1 MAKTL
6 PAGSMFLD
14 RRDLM
19 HSMMALYLSQ
29 LGADRHMRDEPFSAG
44 YREGYADALLA
55 IAAAVGVVEEFS
67 DAAVTAAKIAERRR
81 RVVSPAL

>member
-1 MAKTL
+1 MKKTL

-19 HSMMALYLSQ
+19 HAMMALYVSQ
-29 LGADRHMRDEPFSAG
+29 LRADRHMRDEPFTAG

-67 DAAVTAAKIAERRR
+67 DATAGVNKIAERRR
-81 RVVSPAL
+81 HVVYPAG

>member
-19 HSMMALYLSQ
+19 HAMMALYVSQ
-29 LGADRHMRDEPFSAG
+29 VRADNHMRDEPFTAG

-55 IAAAVGVVEEFS
+55 IAAAVGVVEEFA
-67 DAAVTAAKIAERRR
+67 DATATATKIAERRR
-81 RVVSPAL
+81 RVVSPAR